1 MRRRSAYRRAGRPG
15 EAGRCRGGWRR
26 ARRAAARSRPGRR
39 PAGRRRARRP
49 PAGPRTRRAMVLR
62 APVASGRN
70 GCPAPSRPARD
81 QAGDR
86 RRRGGGRARDPL
98 PADGRDRGGDP
109 VHHGPARAVS
119 PPPAGARRPGVHAAE
134 VPHDARATARPGRP
148 ARRRAAPHAAG
159 TRPARADARRAARA
173 DQRRSRRAVAGGPA
187 PAAARVPRAV
197 HPRAVAPPRD
207 AARHGRAGA
216 RRGSQCAHV
225 GREVRRRRRLCGQL
239 VAVDGRP
246 GPGAEHLA
254 GAASRGRERRGPRH
268 HAALRGASGMNGG
281 PINVLFTSVGRRVE
295 LVRAF
300 RAAYA
305 TLGLSGRILA
315 VDVDPL
321 APALGE
327 CDDVFMVPR
336 TDEPHYV
343 STLVELCARERVALI
358 LPLIDPDVPVL
369 ATHRDALDA
378 TGARTM
384 VVPAEAAVIVADK
397 RATADLFADHDVP
410 APECWTAEEAE
421 AASDLAF
428 PAFVKPRFG
437 SASADAHVVADR
449 AELRFWLERVHEPIV
464 QERLPGPEITSDV
477 LCLDDGRASAA

>member
-1 MRRRSAYRRAGRPG
+1 
-15 EAGRCRGGWRR
+15 
-26 ARRAAARSRPGRR
+26 
-39 PAGRRRARRP
+39 
-49 PAGPRTRRAMVLR
+49 
-62 APVASGRN
+62 
-70 GCPAPSRPARD
+70 
-81 QAGDR
+81 
-86 RRRGGGRARDPL
+86 
-98 PADGRDRGGDP
+98 
-109 VHHGPARAVS
+109 
-119 PPPAGARRPGVHAAE
+119 
-134 VPHDARATARPGRP
+134 
-148 ARRRAAPHAAG
+148 
-159 TRPARADARRAARA
+159 
-173 DQRRSRRAVAGGPA
+173 
-187 PAAARVPRAV
+187 
-197 HPRAVAPPRD
+197 
-207 AARHGRAGA
+207 
-216 RRGSQCAHV
+216 
-225 GREVRRRRRLCGQL
+225 
-239 VAVDGRP
+239 
-246 GPGAEHLA
+246 
-254 GAASRGRERRGPRH
+254 
-268 HAALRGASGMNGG
+268 MNGG

-305 TLGLSGRILA
+305 ALGLSGRILA

-378 TGARTM
+378 TGARAM
-384 VVPAEAAVIVADK
+384 VLPAEAAVIVADK

-410 APECWTAEEAE
+410 APACWTAEDAE

-477 LCLDDGRASAA
+477 LCLDDGRAIAVVSRRRLEVRTGEVSKGVTVHDPDVARHCVRIAEALDARGPLTIQCLLRDDGTPAFTEVNARFGGGAPLGFAAGMRSPEWLLAHAAGREPDPPPPGSYEVGLYMTRYDESVFLREEERAALASRRP